1 MLLAQVLV
9 RQAHEEL
16 LALIQPERLL
26 HLSCLG

>member
-9 RQAHEEL
+9 HQVHAEL
-16 LALIQPERLL
+16 LVLIQPERLL